1 MKKKNSIKQTIVT
14 KQTSKLNT
22 AQKVKFA
29 RDTENTA
36 KASPAYQASPPAQTS
51 MTAWKGATDA
61 LDQNR
66 SQITTLEG
74 QLETARTK
82 EVQLVHDYEVAA
94 TNYASA
100 VQTVANGD
108 PSVVAALGLGVKPVG
123 TPIVELGAPLGLQ
136 IRTSKAGV
144 ESLVWDKVLGARVYV
159 MQASVDPA
167 TDTSWVTLQAGGR
180 KRKLTT
186 LVHGQKYLLRV
197 KAVGAKL
204 EGPWSAV
211 LGITAK

>member
-1 MKKKNSIKQTIVT
+1 MKQKKVIKQTIVT

-22 AQKVKFA
+22 AQKVKHA

-36 KASPAYQASPPAQTS
+36 KASPAYQASPPAQNS
-51 MTAWKGATDA
+51 MTAWKSATDA

-94 TNYASA
+94 TNYATT

-108 PSVVAALGLGVKPVG
+108 PSIVAALGLGVKPAA
-123 TPIVELGAPLGLQ
+123 TPIVELSAPLGLQ
-136 IRTSKAGV
+136 IHTSKAGV
-144 ESLVWDKVLGARVYV
+144 ESLVWDPVPGARVYSSPSCIV
-159 MQASVDPA
+159 LLD
-167 TDTSWVTLQAGGR
+167 R
-180 KRKLTT
+180 K
-186 LVHGQKYLLRV
+186 
-197 KAVGAKL
+197 AA
-204 EGPWSAV
+204 
-211 LGITAK
+211 